1 MFKIVHE
8 VLMIVLTKARSVFS
22 PPGAVGDFDGGA
34 LAVPASTP
42 RRRAVARPGA
52 ARAGAH
58 AVRTLV
64 VVAGLPRQPR
74 AEASVGGLVPK
85 LGTRRRVG

>member
-1 MFKIVHE
+1 MVMS
-8 VLMIVLTKARSVFS
+8 VLFRTNERSVVS

-42 RRRAVARPGA
+42 RRRAVTRPGA
-52 ARAGAH
+52 AQAGAH
-58 AVRTLV
+58 AVRALV
-64 VVAGLPRQPR
+64 IVAGLPRRPW

-85 LGTRRRVG
+85 LGTRRRVS